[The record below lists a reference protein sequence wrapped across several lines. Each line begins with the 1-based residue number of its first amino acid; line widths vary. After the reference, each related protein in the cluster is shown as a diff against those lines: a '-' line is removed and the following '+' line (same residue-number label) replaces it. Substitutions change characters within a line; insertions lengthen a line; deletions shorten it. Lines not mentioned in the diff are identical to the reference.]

1 MNGSTAS
8 ATPLSLSLTRTP
20 SARSQ
25 TAFVTGRTLR
35 HVLRRHE
42 HADSSVDPRPPGLGL
57 RGRVES
63 KRGCSSTARHAGITT
78 TPPGGSPANPFVLTG
93 QTQPA
98 SPTLKPFG
106 TPPKSPVNLL
116 GEVEK
121 WGINPATTV
130 SNVNLNVSQ
139 MTGAQLNELL
149 KKLPDGV
156 TYSLNLEKE
165 NQ

>member
-1 MNGSTAS
+1 MANCACE
-8 ATPLSLSLTRTP
+8 
-20 SARSQ
+20 
-25 TAFVTGRTLR
+25 
-35 HVLRRHE
+35 RRGFGAAVAQNLLGGLGFGKQGE
-42 HADSSVDPRPPGLGL
+42 KAGAVPPPPPG
-57 RGRVES
+57 
-63 KRGCSSTARHAGITT
+63 
-78 TPPGGSPANPFVLTG
+78 TPPGGSQANPFVLTG

-98 SPTLKPFG
+98 SLTLKPFG